1 MSTPRATRRT
11 ALLAGGGALAALAGC
26 GGEEKTGPT
35 PAARARI
42 AASLGEHEW
51 LAQALVVEHAQLA
64 AYTAVAASDLFDG
77 ALRKEL
83 ASYARIEREHVDA
96 LEHAYRRQ
104 GGRPPTVRTGTVPL
118 ADRQSALRFCESLEV
133 TATGMWTWFAQR
145 AVAFDVRTATVS
157 IMGVEARQI
166 NGLRAA
172 RGAAVTAAAPPP
184 VSVSAAAAR
193 VHDFASVVAP

>member
-1 MSTPRATRRT
+1 MSSPRATRRT
-11 ALLAGGGALAALAGC
+11 ALLAGGGALAVLAGC
-26 GGEEKTGPT
+26 GGEEKKEPS
-35 PAARARI
+35 AVVRART
-42 AASLGEHEW
+42 AAGLGEHAW

-77 ALRKEL
+77 DLRKEL
-83 ASYARIEREHVDA
+83 SSYAGIEREHVDA

-104 GGRPPTVRTGTVPL
+104 GGRPPTVRTGQVPL
-118 ADRQSALRFCESLEV
+118 ADRQSALRFCENLEV
-133 TATGMWTWFAQR
+133 TAAGMWTWFAQR
-145 AVAFDVRTATVS
+145 AVAYDMRTATVS

-166 NGLRAA
+166 NALRAA

-184 VSVSAAAAR
+184 ISVAAAAAR